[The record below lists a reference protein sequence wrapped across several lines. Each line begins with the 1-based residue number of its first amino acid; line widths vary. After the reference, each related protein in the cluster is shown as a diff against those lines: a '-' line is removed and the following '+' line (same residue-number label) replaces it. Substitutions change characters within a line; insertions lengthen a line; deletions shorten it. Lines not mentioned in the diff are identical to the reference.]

1 MLVSHIGKR
10 SKAPEKKPPGQKP
23 PDNKLPRI
31 IEKIVAKY
39 DFDANLF
46 WLGSTNLNFF
56 FKPSEKNQEVK
67 KKLKRE
73 AHCSQKDRVGAG
85 SDL

>member
-1 MLVSHIGKR
+1 MLYWLVITRKTSVTITAMLVSHIGKR

-46 WLGSTNLNFF
+46 
-56 FKPSEKNQEVK
+56 
-67 KKLKRE
+67 
-73 AHCSQKDRVGAG
+73 
-85 SDL
+85 